1 MNKLRVAA
9 LAAIVASIAIPV
21 VSWAGGVWQNWPGLG
36 QSSYCAAI
44 VGSSNVQAGTTG
56 QGTGGSSGIGAN
68 GVYCAQTVPAGPA
81 TFSGNEYAPFDIGPL
96 GVTSGQP
103 TNSAVV
109 SIEQLGQGPMVDV
122 TSPATATIPANTPW
136 YFLDG
141 AQGSAFT
148 ITMPATAVEG
158 QIQRVVCEAAT
169 VGTLTVAANTN
180 QTLKGNPS
188 AACTAGVGYAW
199 RYQASNTTWYR
210 YQ

>member
-81 TFSGNEYAPFDIGPL
+81 TFSGNEFVPADIGPL

-103 TNSAVV
+103 TNSVLLSV
-109 SIEQLGQGPMVDV
+109 EQLGNGPMLDV
-122 TSPATATIPANTPW
+122 TAPATATIAINTPW

-148 ITMPATAVEG
+148 ITMPAAPYEG
-158 QIQRVVCEAAT
+158 YIQRIVCESAT
-169 VGTLTVAANTN
+169 VGALTVAANTN
-180 QTLKGNPS
+180 QTLKGNPG
-188 AACTAGVGYAW
+188 AACVAGTTYSW

-210 YQ
+210 F